1 MGDILNN
8 VNILHKAL
16 EGLWLRNKAISHNI
30 SNADTPNYKRL
41 EVRFEDRLRDALNNR
56 SIKLETTHDKHISSA
71 ENIHQVRPT
80 VEVDRSF
87 AYRFDGNNVNID
99 VEAANLAKNAIM
111 YNAVVNQVSGEF
123 SKLRNVISEG
133 SR

>member
-1 MGDILNN
+1 MGDIMSNI
-8 VNILHKAL
+8 NILNKAL
-16 EGLWLRNKAISHNI
+16 EGLWLRNKAISQNI

-41 EVRFEDRLRDALNNR
+41 EVTFEDSLRKALNDKG
-56 SIKLETTHDKHISSA
+56 IKLKTTHDKHISSA
-71 ENIHQVRPT
+71 KTIHEVSPRI
-80 VEVDRSF
+80 EVDRSY

-111 YNAVVNQVSGEF
+111 YNAVVNQISREF
-123 SKLRNVISEG
+123 NKLRTVINEG